1 MKTYIAQR
9 VGIGLLTLLGMSIV
23 IFGMLRLAPGDIVD
37 ILFSTGGYVNP
48 VERVAIEKELGL
60 DRPVWVQYLEWMRQ
74 ILTGDLGKSYRYDL
88 PAWEIIRPLIPVTLE
103 LAILSLIVS
112 VALGVPLGVISAVRQ
127 DTPLDYALRVFS
139 LAGLSMPSFWLGMV
153 IILGLVAWI
162 GWIPPVTYVSP
173 SENFWLHAVQFALP
187 SLAVGYRSSALIMR
201 ITRSSLLEVMRED
214 YIRTARA
221 KGQSGSVVIW
231 RHALQNAILPVVTV
245 IGIEFAFLI
254 GGLVVTETV
263 FNLPG
268 LARFCRK
275 KPLGAI
281 GGLLMVVMFL
291 TAVFA
296 NQLATHDPIAT
307 DAGQSLARPGPD
319 HWLGSDHLG
328 RDIYSRVVHGARVSL
343 IVGLASTL
351 LGSVFGG
358 IIGLL
363 SGYVGGKTDLIT
375 QRVMDILQG
384 LPLLVLA
391 LVMSAAL
398 GPSIPNVVLAIS
410 IPIIPRAARVIRA
423 SVLSIREMQYVEAAR
438 AVGLRHVRIAF
449 RHVLPNT
456 MGPFIVLCTAQLG
469 SAILVEAALSFLG
482 LGVPEPYPSWGRM
495 LSVSAAEYAQKAP
508 WLVLFPGL
516 AISLA
521 VFGSNLLGDALRDT
535 LDPRLRGA

>member
-1 MKTYIAQR
+1 MATR
-9 VGIGLLTLLGMSIV
+9 
-23 IFGMLRLAPGDIVD
+23 
-37 ILFSTGGYVNP
+37 
-48 VERVAIEKELGL
+48 
-60 DRPVWVQYLEWMRQ
+60 
-74 ILTGDLGKSYRYDL
+74 
-88 PAWEIIRPLIPVTLE
+88 
-103 LAILSLIVS
+103 
-112 VALGVPLGVISAVRQ
+112 PLGVEVPGVSLSLRRPGAWAV
-127 DTPLDYALRVFS
+127 V
-139 LAGLSMPSFWLGMV
+139 
-153 IILGLVAWI
+153 
-162 GWIPPVTYVSP
+162 
-173 SENFWLHAVQFALP
+173 
-187 SLAVGYRSSALIMR
+187 
-201 ITRSSLLEVMRED
+201 
-214 YIRTARA
+214 
-221 KGQSGSVVIW
+221 
-231 RHALQNAILPVVTV
+231 
-245 IGIEFAFLI
+245 
-254 GGLVVTETV
+254 
-263 FNLPG
+263 
-268 LARFCRK
+268 ARFCRK

-281 GGLLMVVMFL
+281 GGFFMLVILL

-296 NQLATHDPIAT
+296 NQLQTHDPIAT
-307 DAGQSLARPGPD
+307 DAGQSLARPSAE

-328 RDIYSRVVHGARVSL
+328 RDIYSRIVHGARVSL

-351 LGSVFGG
+351 LGSVLGG

-363 SGYVGGKTDLIT
+363 SGYVGGKTDLVT

-398 GPSIPNVVLAIS
+398 GPSIPNVVIAIS

-438 AVGLRHVRIAF
+438 AVGLRHLRIAF
-449 RHVLPNT
+449 RHILPNT
-456 MGPFIVLCTAQLG
+456 VGPFIVLCTAQLG